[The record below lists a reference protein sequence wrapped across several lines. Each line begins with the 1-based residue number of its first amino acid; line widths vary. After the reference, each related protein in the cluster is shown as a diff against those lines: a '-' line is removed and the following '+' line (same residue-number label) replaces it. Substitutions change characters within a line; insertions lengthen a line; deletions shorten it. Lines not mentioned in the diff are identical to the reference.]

1 MSKYFKA
8 IILENTALNKYF
20 RLLTIDAGRSTLN
33 AQRIPVPGQFYML
46 QAGDTYDPLLKR
58 PFSIFSYE
66 TFMSQRDTKDNENV
80 IPAKAGI
87 QKAKLLDSRLHGN
100 DGLEVFSGK
109 NGALKFLYRIRGKG
123 TLSLSRLKSG
133 DIINVIGP
141 LGNSYPEPYGDFI
154 AVAGGI
160 GIASLF
166 PLLEKYKNRAYLFYG
181 ARNREEL
188 VILNEVKALS
198 KEIFI
203 ATDDGSEGQKGLV
216 TGLLKDSLLVT
227 RYSLPIYA
235 CGSTPMLK
243 ELSKLVTRYSLPC
256 KCYVSLEEHM
266 ACGVGACLGCV
277 TKVRSQKSE
286 VRSQNNW
293 TYKRVCKEG
302 PVFEIE
308 DIVWE

>member
-20 RLLTIDAGRSTLN
+20 RLLTIDAGRSMLN

-58 PFSIFSYE
+58 PFSIFKTE
-66 TFMSQRDTKDNENV
+66 
-80 IPAKAGI
+80 
-87 QKAKLLDSRLHGN
+87 QKSACKRQASSVKRHMTLS
-100 DGLEVFSGK
+100 
-109 NGALKFLYRIRGKG
+109 FLYRIRGKG

-181 ARNREEL
+181 ARNKEEL
-188 VILNEVKALS
+188 VMLNEVKALS

-216 TGLLKDSLLVT
+216 TDLLKDFFDASQIPPFPPLLKGGEGG
-227 RYSLPIYA
+227 LPIYA

-243 ELSKLVTRYSLPC
+243 ELFKLVTRYSLPC

-277 TKVRSQKSE
+277 TKVRRQASSVKRQASVVKKSDWIYE
-286 VRSQNNW
+286 
-293 TYKRVCKEG
+293 RVCKEG

>member
-1 MSKYFKA
+1 VKSNEIDDSVIKKTSRYFKA
-8 IILENTALNKYF
+8 KIVENISLNKYF
-20 RLLTIDAGRSTLN
+20 KILTVTPDQNQTFSENSLLVTRYSLLN
-33 AQRIPVPGQFYML
+33 PLPGQFYML
-46 QAGDTYDPLLKR
+46 QAGDTCDPLLKK
-58 PFSIFSYE
+58 PFSIFKIG
-66 TFMSQRDTKDNENV
+66 QRRAER
-80 IPAKAGI
+80 
-87 QKAKLLDSRLHGN
+87 QN
-100 DGLEVFSGK
+100 DMILS
-109 NGALKFLYRIRGKG
+109 FLYRIRGKG

-166 PLLEKYKNRAYLFYG
+166 PLLEKFSNRAYLFYG

-188 VILNEVKALS
+188 VMLNEVKALS

-216 TGLLKDSLLVT
+216 TDLLKNFFDASRIT
-227 RYSLPIYA
+227 HNASRIYA

-277 TKVRSQKSE
+277 TKVRRQASSVKRQASVVKKSDWIYE
-286 VRSQNNW
+286 
-293 TYKRVCKEG
+293 RVCKEG